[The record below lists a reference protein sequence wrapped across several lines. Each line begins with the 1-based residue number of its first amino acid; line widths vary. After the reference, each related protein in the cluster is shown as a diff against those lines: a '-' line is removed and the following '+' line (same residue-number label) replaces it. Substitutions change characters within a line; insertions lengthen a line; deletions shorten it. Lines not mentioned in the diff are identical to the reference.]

1 MNLVFHELCNTNDY
15 FFFSISDT
23 SSEITR
29 IICVHTKLLSS
40 LSYRNIQLFIDFAE
54 IYMAED
60 IKKIVFVDL
69 ARFIEEHN
77 DVFVDFAR
85 FIEEHNEPKAELS
98 LRTAVETYRILKS
111 LKADY
116 ETGTSRN
123 TVQAMA
129 SLGSS
134 VAGNYAGD

>member
-69 ARFIEEHN
+69 ARFIEEY
-77 DVFVDFAR
+77 
-85 FIEEHNEPKAELS
+85 NEPKVELS